1 MSSEKFT
8 YTEMQEHLPDY
19 VFGRL
24 SPEECQRFESTL
36 PDYPELQEEVS
47 EVRKVFQKLE
57 SMNLDNYIERKTRNI
72 PLKVSNRFQQRRQ
85 PLAFL
90 SSRSFRAAVAGVG
103 MLIIVFSLIFFPKKQ
118 DTLDTIPQTSHNQL
132 SEQRNDL
139 EPLFKI
145 EGMEELIS
153 GVPSEN
159 DLTGQLPVGSLGIF
173 EHLPQSS
180 EVAVTLDSLMKETLI
195 SSIHPD
201 TQISIDIMSYSQLLD
216 NLNNLDESDFIELI
230 KEIEN
235 VNI

>member
-1 MSSEKFT
+1 MNSEKFT

-24 SPEECQRFESTL
+24 SPEECQRFETTL
-36 PDYPELQEEVS
+36 PDYPDLQKEVL
-47 EVRKVFQKLE
+47 EVRKVFQKLD
-57 SMNLDNYIERKTRNI
+57 SMNLDNYIERKTKNI
-72 PLKVSNRFQQRRQ
+72 PAKVSARLQQRRQ
-85 PLAFL
+85 PIPFFA
-90 SSRSFRAAVAGVG
+90 SRSFQTAVAGAG
-103 MLIIVFSLIFFPKKQ
+103 LLIIIFSLIFFPKKQ
-118 DTLDTIPQTSHNQL
+118 NTFDTIPQTSRNQI
-132 SEQRNDL
+132 SEQKDL

-145 EGMEELIS
+145 EGMEELVSSLPKEVDFVNQLS
-153 GVPSEN
+153 GTSPAAFE
-159 DLTGQLPVGSLGIF
+159 SLS
-173 EHLPQSS
+173 HTP

-195 SSIHPD
+195 SSINAN

>member
-1 MSSEKFT
+1 MDNEKFT

-36 PDYPELQEEVS
+36 PDYPDLQKEVV
-47 EVRKVFQKLE
+47 EVRNVFQKLE
-57 SMNLDNYIERKTRNI
+57 SMNLDNYVERKTKNI
-72 PLKVSNRFQQRRQ
+72 PVKVSARLQQRRQ

-90 SSRSFRAAVAGVG
+90 SSHSFRTAVAGAG
-103 MLIIVFSLIFFPKKQ
+103 LLIIIFSLIFFPKKQ
-118 DTLDTIPQTSHNQL
+118 DTFDTVPQKSHNQL
-132 SEQRNDL
+132 AEQRKDL

-145 EGMEELIS
+145 EGMEELVS
-153 GVPSEN
+153 SLPKDN
-159 DLTGQLPVGSLGIF
+159 DLANQLSGGSLGIP
-173 EHLPQSS
+173 ESLSQSP
-180 EVAVTLDSLMKETLI
+180 EIAVTLDSLMKETLI
-195 SSIHPD
+195 SSINTD